1 MHVSSG
7 KTLNIEAKGTLQKE
21 IKKGATVLL
30 EVKYG
35 LITLIRQKVDFC
47 EQIGNVGLQCPLK
60 KGNLVLR
67 KQVNLPSAIPPVREV
82 LSAIKYRD

>member
-47 EQIGNVGLQCPLK
+47 EQVGNVDLHCPLK
-60 KGNLVLR
+60 KGDMTLK
-67 KQVNLPSAIPPVREV
+67 KQVDLPQAIPPVREV